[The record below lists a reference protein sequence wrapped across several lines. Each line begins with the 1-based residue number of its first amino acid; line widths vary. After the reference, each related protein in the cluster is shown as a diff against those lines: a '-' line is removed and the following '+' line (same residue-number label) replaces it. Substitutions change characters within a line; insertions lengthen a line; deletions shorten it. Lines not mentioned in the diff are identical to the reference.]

1 MAKGPGNGNPF
12 FRGDRLGL
20 FLLWLQRLRC
30 RHPVLLSQ
38 PLAQGSKRKGFS
50 DDFSFS
56 PAMIMK
62 QHDLAR
68 HFRVAWHGTDIK
80 GSTSASFVLCK
91 VYIARRS
98 LQRLRMVT
106 LCTGLG
112 GRTGSKI
119 LTRLGCV
126 LRQRVI
132 PAFKGRTFS
141 RSRHER
147 KSFQNKVGSSEFVCC
162 PGTSSL

>member
-1 MAKGPGNGNPF
+1 MQCNSQRFEPLEHNVSSQRWRGNKAMQFVAKGPGNGPF

-30 RHPVLLSQ
+30 RHQVLLSQ

-68 HFRVAWHGTDIK
+68 HFTVAWHGTDNIK
-80 GSTSASFVLCK
+80 GSTSLSFMVLCK

-98 LQRLRMVT
+98 LQRLHMVT
-106 LCTGLG
+106 LYTGLG
-112 GRTGSKI
+112 GEQAPK
-119 LTRLGCV
+119 
-126 LRQRVI
+126 
-132 PAFKGRTFS
+132 F
-141 RSRHER
+141 
-147 KSFQNKVGSSEFVCC
+147 
-162 PGTSSL
+162 